1 LTKRP
6 SLLHGEQKQN
16 QFTTGGVSVKRKL
29 SSEDRKA
36 QVLSVARTLFSRKGY
51 AETTLDD
58 IARKVGISRPRII
71 QLFGSK
77 RGVYEMIAETAY
89 TSHPMDKDLANPI
102 QQKDDLA
109 VFETFAFH
117 VLYHTQKKEE
127 RENLK
132 ILMNARLREDH
143 FHRLHFHKKDTL
155 MISRLEDYVRSRSR
169 EGAFVGINP
178 QTVIYAYQAMVSN
191 LAIYKNVMKKM
202 DFVSIEELSRDC
214 ARIFLKGL
222 ARNPETGT

>member
-1 LTKRP
+1 
-6 SLLHGEQKQN
+6 
-16 QFTTGGVSVKRKL
+16 VKRKL

-36 QVLSVARTLFSRKGY
+36 QVLSVARTLFARKGY

-58 IARKVGISRPRII
+58 IARRVGVSRPRII

-77 RGVYEMIAETAY
+77 QGVYEMIAETAY
-89 TSHPMDKDLANPI
+89 SSHPMDKDLAGPI
-102 QQKDDLA
+102 QKNDDLA
-109 VFETFAFH
+109 VFEAFAFH
-117 VLYHTQKKEE
+117 VLYYTQKQEE

-132 ILMNARLREDH
+132 ILMHARLKEDR
-143 FHRLHFHKKDTL
+143 FHRIHFHKKDSL
-155 MISRLEDYVRSRSR
+155 MISRLEDYVERRIR
-169 EGAFVGINP
+169 EGAFVDINP

-222 ARNPETGT
+222 VRSSEAET